1 MAVIKR
7 SDEVVKLMEEANQL
21 SGEKDYAG
29 ALAKCNEIIK
39 LMPNDNDTYLW
50 RTGSEFPAPY
60 AKRAGYYQELGE
72 HEKAL
77 ADFNKAISIEPKAA
91 YIYKAR
97 AVLNIELG
105 EMEEARADFEKS
117 VELGN
122 SDEAG
127 QAYFSFAQQVLN
139 FTGNKKEA
147 AVYFKKCVE
156 IGVKLG
162 KQGNW
167 PFSTAKDKLAEW
179 KM

>member
-7 SDEVVKLMEEANQL
+7 SDEVVKLMDEVNQL
-21 SGEKDYAG
+21 SNEKDYAG
-29 ALAKCNEIIK
+29 ALAKCSEIIK
-39 LMPNDNDTYLW
+39 LMPNDDDTYRW
-50 RTGSEFPAPY
+50 FNGEYHAPY
-60 AKRAGYYQELGE
+60 ARRGGYYQELGE

-77 ADFNKAISIEPKAA
+77 ADFNKAISIEPNAP
-91 YIYKAR
+91 YVYKAR

-105 EMEEARADFEKS
+105 EMEDAKADFEKS
-117 VELGN
+117 VELGK

-139 FTGNKKEA
+139 YTGNKKEA

-162 KQGNW
+162 KQGDW